1 MLQDFA
7 QKLANDIHQAMEN
20 GPTPHSQLQQIISS
34 AVKRLNLV
42 GRDEFDAQSIVLQR
56 SREKIDALEQQLTQ
70 MQQQLEQ
77 LQNSSNNS

>member
-7 QKLANDIHQAMEN
+7 QKLAKDIHSAMEQ
-20 GPTPHSQLQQIISS
+20 GPSAQSQIQQIITS

-56 SREKIDALEQQLTQ
+56 SREKIDALEQQIEE
-70 MQQQLEQ
+70 MQAQLEQ
-77 LQNSSNNS
+77 LQSRQND